1 MQQLFQ
7 RSGSRGP
14 DTGDH
19 RKLGGVSI
27 QQVMQTAKAR
37 TDSARGGG
45 ADAWQG
51 QHEVHL
57 LFRLSLPVPSCGG
70 TVSRLLNTTM
80 HFSDLATFCY
90 HIDQVRRI
98 SGSATG

>member
-14 DTGDH
+14 DTGDR
-19 RKLGGVSI
+19 RKLGGVGA

-37 TDSARGGG
+37 TEGARGGG

-51 QHEVHL
+51 QQDVQL
-57 LFRLSLPVPSCGG
+57 LFGLRRPASSCRGAVRRLP
-70 TVSRLLNTTM
+70 NTTM
-80 HFSDLATFCY
+80 HFSDLAPFG
-90 HIDQVRRI
+90 HRIDQVRRL
-98 SGSATG
+98 SGSTTG